1 MVKDKF
7 KFKYQTSLLE
17 IHDLFF
23 DSRNKRLLI
32 NPMDWEVTII
42 SFKLFFG
49 GTGILFLSWISGDLC
64 FWLPVLQKQT
74 AAWGLATSAVFWR
87 QGLAPG
93 FFHGKMG
100 NPKSQSKWPG
110 EAIFL
115 WKVSWMSWLMAV
127 YKKKVS
133 ITFTWY
139 VLMIVLMIYY
149 DLCIAQTTTLGS
161 SRNAI
166 LLPFY
171 RSCLPIQTTI
181 PGMPRFLQSNGST
194 ETSVT
199 FGFPSSKHEKRSRM
213 QPGGGSTR
221 EAVGGFEQALQKD
234 LWWCG
239 LGHPEALPKSWVQRN
254 LQLLCFTLKGF
265 KRLRKIR

>member
-1 MVKDKF
+1 MIFDLPKNTQECLNHMVKDKF

-32 NPMDWEVTII
+32 NPMNWEVTII

-115 WKVSWMSWLMAV
+115 WKVSRMSWLMAV
-127 YKKKVS
+127 YKKKFQS
-133 ITFTWY
+133 LLRDMCWW
-139 VLMIVLMIYY
+139 
-149 DLCIAQTTTLGS
+149 LC
-161 SRNAI
+161 
-166 LLPFY
+166 
-171 RSCLPIQTTI
+171 
-181 PGMPRFLQSNGST
+181 
-194 ETSVT
+194 
-199 FGFPSSKHEKRSRM
+199 
-213 QPGGGSTR
+213 
-221 EAVGGFEQALQKD
+221 
-234 LWWCG
+234 WWFIMTCV
-239 LGHPEALPKSWVQRN
+239 LPKPPR
-254 LQLLCFTLKGF
+254 
-265 KRLRKIR
+265 

>member
-1 MVKDKF
+1 
-7 KFKYQTSLLE
+7 
-17 IHDLFF
+17 
-23 DSRNKRLLI
+23 
-32 NPMDWEVTII
+32 
-42 SFKLFFG
+42 
-49 GTGILFLSWISGDLC
+49 
-64 FWLPVLQKQT
+64 
-74 AAWGLATSAVFWR
+74 
-87 QGLAPG
+87 
-93 FFHGKMG
+93 
-100 NPKSQSKWPG
+100 
-110 EAIFL
+110 
-115 WKVSWMSWLMAV
+115 
-127 YKKKVS
+127 
-133 ITFTWY
+133 
-139 VLMIVLMIYY
+139 MIVLMIYY
-149 DLCIAQTTTLGS
+149 DLCIAPTTTLGS

-239 LGHPEALPKSWVQRN
+239 LGHPEALPKRWVQRN
-254 LQLLCFTLKGF
+254 LQLLCFTLKGYAKYAKVSF
-265 KRLRKIR
+265 PTLKTHLTPPKSSRNSENNVNSSFQTTSNSKVYIFSHFLCRMYVIHIDFWWSQESRSSPGVESGQSRSWPCGPCSQLKLIQGLSFNNLTVR